1 MQQERPIDMAQIVG
15 IGANVFDTLYRLDS
29 YPKEDTKQKAQS
41 VTESGGGPCGTGLVA
56 ASKLG
61 AQCAY
66 IGNCSDDSAGK
77 FLRADFERYGV
88 STALMTPIENTCAFC
103 SCIWLCDDTAA
114 RTCVFHRG
122 TVPPTAID
130 EKAEKAI
137 ADADILMVD
146 GNDMDAAV
154 EGAQI
159 ARQKGT
165 LVLYDA
171 GGQYPNVERLLAL
184 TDVLIPSEEF
194 ALGHTGEE
202 SVQDAARKLW
212 KMYSPKVIVITQG
225 KQGGILY
232 DGKQVL
238 RYPAFP
244 VDAVDTNGSGD
255 VFHGAFA
262 YALTKGYNYR
272 QCCIFS
278 SAVSALKC
286 TRVGARKGVPTYDD
300 TITFLKRRGVEL

>member
-1 MQQERPIDMAQIVG
+1 MMQIVG

-29 YPKEDTKQKAQS
+29 YPKEDSKQRALS

-61 AQCAY
+61 ASCGY
-66 IGNCSDDSAGK
+66 IGNCSDDNAGK
-77 FLRADFERYGV
+77 FLRADFEKYGV
-88 STALMTPIENTCAFC
+88 STQYMTQIDGTGAFC
-103 SCIWLCDDTAA
+103 SCIWLCDDSAA

-122 TVPPTAID
+122 SVPPTVITDVEAS
-130 EKAEKAI
+130 AI
-137 ADADILMVD
+137 AQAKILMVD
-146 GNDMDAAV
+146 GNDLDAAV
-154 EGAQI
+154 DGAKI
-159 ARQKGT
+159 ARQNGT

-171 GGQYPNVERLLAL
+171 GGLYEGVERLLAL
-184 TDVLIPSEEF
+184 TDILIPSEEF
-194 ALGHTGEE
+194 AMGHTGEKT
-202 SVQDAARKLW
+202 VQDAARKLW

-225 KQGGILY
+225 KVGGILY
-232 DGKQVL
+232 DGNQVL

-262 YALTKGYNYR
+262 FALTKGYEYG
-272 QCCIFS
+272 QCCVFS

-286 TRVGARKGVPTYDD
+286 TQVGARKGVPSFDA
-300 TITFLKRRGVEL
+300 TISFLKSRGIEL